1 MREENVDLVRVLLVG
16 LDTGEEKDFEHSME
30 ELKSLAEA
38 AGKQVTGIITQRMG
52 NVNNAFYI
60 GAGKV
65 EEAREYALQCEA
77 EEGIFDNALTPSQ
90 MRNLGRELQL
100 PVLDRTNLI
109 LDIFAMRARTREA
122 KLQVETARLQ
132 YILPRLVGMREN
144 LSRQGGSGSASGGKG
159 SVSNRGA
166 GETKLELDRRKI
178 ERRISELKKELD
190 EVSRTRENMRKRRSQ
205 SRIPKVAL
213 VGYTNAGKSTILN
226 HMLAL
231 YGENKEKVV
240 LEKDMLFATLDTN
253 VRCICPEDSGLENG
267 AAADNRPFFLADT
280 VGFIDKL
287 PHGLVKAFRSTLEE
301 VICADLIVHV
311 VDFSDEY
318 YKQHMEV
325 THETL
330 IDLGAGDIPKIVVY
344 NKADK
349 SRMENLPRKKDRQIY
364 MAASLDCGIEELA
377 GMIAECVY
385 ADRVEREFTVSYDRG
400 DVVSYFMENATVL
413 AREYR
418 EEGVWM
424 HVRCHK
430 GDADKYCV

>member
-77 EEGIFDNALTPSQ
+77 EEVIFDNALTPSQ

-190 EVSRTRENMRKRRSQ
+190 EVR
-205 SRIPKVAL
+205 
-213 VGYTNAGKSTILN
+213 
-226 HMLAL
+226 
-231 YGENKEKVV
+231 
-240 LEKDMLFATLDTN
+240 
-253 VRCICPEDSGLENG
+253 
-267 AAADNRPFFLADT
+267 
-280 VGFIDKL
+280 
-287 PHGLVKAFRSTLEE
+287 
-301 VICADLIVHV
+301 
-311 VDFSDEY
+311 
-318 YKQHMEV
+318 
-325 THETL
+325 
-330 IDLGAGDIPKIVVY
+330 
-344 NKADK
+344 
-349 SRMENLPRKKDRQIY
+349 
-364 MAASLDCGIEELA
+364 
-377 GMIAECVY
+377 
-385 ADRVEREFTVSYDRG
+385 
-400 DVVSYFMENATVL
+400 
-413 AREYR
+413 
-418 EEGVWM
+418 
-424 HVRCHK
+424 
-430 GDADKYCV
+430 

>member
-77 EEGIFDNALTPSQ
+77 EEVIFDNALTPSQ

-301 VICADLIVHV
+301 VICADLIVPINRC
-311 VDFSDEY
+311 S
-318 YKQHMEV
+318 
-325 THETL
+325 
-330 IDLGAGDIPKIVVY
+330 
-344 NKADK
+344 
-349 SRMENLPRKKDRQIY
+349 
-364 MAASLDCGIEELA
+364 CG
-377 GMIAECVY
+377 GFF
-385 ADRVEREFTVSYDRG
+385 R
-400 DVVSYFMENATVL
+400 
-413 AREYR
+413 
-418 EEGVWM
+418 
-424 HVRCHK
+424 
-430 GDADKYCV
+430 

>member
-65 EEAREYALQCEA
+65 EEARESALQCEA
-77 EEGIFDNALTPSQ
+77 EEVIFDNALTPSQ

-330 IDLGAGDIPKIVVY
+330 KDLGAGDIPRIVVY

-385 ADRVEREFTVSYDRG
+385 ADRVEREFTVPYDRG
-400 DVVSYFMENATVL
+400 NVVSYFMENATVL
-413 AREYR
+413 AQEYR

-424 HVRCHK
+424 RVRCHK
-430 GDADKYCV
+430 GDAEKYCM

>member
-77 EEGIFDNALTPSQ
+77 EEVIFDNALTPSQ
-90 MRNLGRELQL
+90 MRNLGREL